1 MEMNELD
8 QLQAQVN
15 GQMPQAGSEAQM
27 LDQMKT
33 EMGKINPQQKQE
45 AAQALMEIQKIIEQ
59 MIAAGATEQEIQA
72 FLSEMGISIEELEL
86 AEQMLGL

>member
-15 GQMPQAGSEAQM
+15 GQMPQAGGEAQM

-59 MIAAGATEQEIQA
+59 MIAAGATEEEIQA
-72 FLSEMGISIEELEL
+72 FLAEMGISIEELEL

>member
-1 MEMNELD
+1 
-8 QLQAQVN
+8 
-15 GQMPQAGSEAQM
+15 MPQAGSEAQM

-59 MIAAGATEQEIQA
+59 MIAAGATEEEIQA
-72 FLSEMGISIEELEL
+72 FLAEMGISIEELEL

>member
-15 GQMPQAGSEAQM
+15 DQMPQAGSEAQM

-59 MIAAGATEQEIQA
+59 MIAAGATEEEIQA
-72 FLSEMGISIEELEL
+72 FLAEMGISIEELEL

>member
-72 FLSEMGISIEELEL
+72 FLAEMGISIEELEL

>member
-1 MEMNELD
+1 MNELD

-59 MIAAGATEQEIQA
+59 MIAAGATEEEIQA
-72 FLSEMGISIEELEL
+72 FLAEMGISIEELEL

>member
-59 MIAAGATEQEIQA
+59 MIAAGATEEEIQA
-72 FLSEMGISIEELEL
+72 FLAEMGISIEELEL

>member
-15 GQMPQAGSEAQM
+15 DQMPQAGSEAQM
-27 LDQMKT
+27 LEQMKT

-72 FLSEMGISIEELEL
+72 FLAEMGISIEELEL

>member
-15 GQMPQAGSEAQM
+15 DQMPQAGGEAQM

-72 FLSEMGISIEELEL
+72 FLAEMGISIEELEL

>member
-15 GQMPQAGSEAQM
+15 GQMPQAGGEAQM

-59 MIAAGATEQEIQA
+59 MIAAGATEE
-72 FLSEMGISIEELEL
+72 
-86 AEQMLGL
+86 

>member
-1 MEMNELD
+1 MEMNELY

-15 GQMPQAGSEAQM
+15 DQMPQAGGEAQM

-59 MIAAGATEQEIQA
+59 MIAAGATEEEIQA
-72 FLSEMGISIEELEL
+72 FLAEMGISIEELEL

>member
-15 GQMPQAGSEAQM
+15 DQMPQAGSEAKM

-45 AAQALMEIQKIIEQ
+45 AAKALMEIQKIIEQ
-59 MIAAGATEQEIQA
+59 MIAAGATEEEIQV
-72 FLSEMGISIEELEL
+72 FLAEMGISIEELEL

>member
-1 MEMNELD
+1 
-8 QLQAQVN
+8 LQAQVN
-15 GQMPQAGSEAQM
+15 DQMPQAGSEAQM

-59 MIAAGATEQEIQA
+59 MIAAGATEEEIQA
-72 FLSEMGISIEELEL
+72 FLAEMGISIEELEL

>member
-15 GQMPQAGSEAQM
+15 DQMPQAGGEAQM

-59 MIAAGATEQEIQA
+59 MIAAGATEEEIQA
-72 FLSEMGISIEELEL
+72 FLAEMGISIEELEL

>member
-15 GQMPQAGSEAQM
+15 GQMPQAGGEAQM

-72 FLSEMGISIEELEL
+72 FLAEMGISIEELEL